1 MPMIAVINIDISKRD
16 LEDVW
21 DNLQT
26 TLVAADGIEPIA
38 MGIVFETYDIM
49 IFTLCKEPENLT
61 QYIINRIRS
70 LKGITETTVFF
81 TNSLDTIKHE
91 NEPEPGID
99 GIAYLD
105 VECGKDDYV
114 FKQIKE
120 KIGPEEEKTF
130 TKFLGFCLHSANVDL
145 MVGFKGIN
153 LFYLDALFSK
163 IRMIDGVTDL
173 EITMFSRFK
182 TLVEYDQLSKRFP
195 WFL

>member
-1 MPMIAVINIDISKRD
+1 MPLIAVINIDISKRD
-16 LEDVW
+16 LEEVW
-21 DNLQT
+21 ENLQT

-49 IFTLCKEPENLT
+49 IFTLCEQPENLT
-61 QYIINRIRS
+61 AYIINRIRS

-81 TNSLDTIKHE
+81 TNSLESTV
-91 NEPEPGID
+91 PATSEPGVD

-105 VECGKDDYV
+105 IECGKDEYV
-114 FKQIKE
+114 LKQIKD

-130 TKFLGFCLHSANVDL
+130 TKFVGLCLHSANVDL
-145 MVGFKGIN
+145 LVGFKGIN

-163 IRMIDGVTDL
+163 IRMIDGVTDIM
-173 EITMFSRFK
+173 ITMFSRFK
-182 TLVEYDQLSKRFP
+182 TLVEYDQLSNRFP